1 MSEEKK
7 KKRFGFKRWIV
18 IGLFILGGYCAFGGP
33 SIFKPVS
40 PVVVLPPEETGLSI
54 FGFPITN
61 TILGTLIAD
70 IVLLLIVYFGT
81 WRFAAS
87 GNLVP
92 SGIANAF
99 EAIVEFLWNT
109 VEGAAGSKWAKKIF
123 PIPATIFLIVFMANM
138 VKLAPGFESIGYLKE
153 VHKGEGYAPVQ
164 LFNIGSLEIFSIDKG
179 QPHKVEASVEHEVST
194 NGEGEVTSHE
204 SAEMC
209 TACEIVPYLRGSAT
223 DLNFT
228 IALGFL
234 AVLFTQVYGVWAGG
248 IGYFSKFIAIKQ
260 LISGGIFGV
269 INFVVGLLE
278 LILEFMKIISFG
290 FRLFGNVFGGAIL
303 LSVIGALV
311 AVGVPPLLYI
321 FELFFGV
328 IQAYVF
334 FLLATIFISMATV
347 SHHASSH

>member
-1 MSEEKK
+1 MSEEKT

-18 IGLFILGGYCAFGGP
+18 IALMIIGGYCAFGGP
-33 SIFKPVS
+33 TIYKPVS
-40 PVVVLPPEETGLSI
+40 PVVVLPPEATGLSI

-70 IVLLLIVYFGT
+70 IVLILIAYFGT
-81 WRFAAS
+81 YRFATS
-87 GNLVP
+87 GKLVP
-92 SGIANAF
+92 SGITNAF
-99 EAIVEFLWNT
+99 EAIIEFLWNT
-109 VEGAAGSKWAKKIF
+109 VEGAAGKWGKKIF

-138 VKLAPGFESIGYLKE
+138 VKLVPGFESIGYLKAI
-153 VHKGEGYAPVQ
+153 HKGEGYAPVK
-164 LFNIGSLEIFSIDKG
+164 LFNIGSKEVFTIDKG
-179 QPHKVEASVEHEVST
+179 QPHQVEASAEHEVTTS
-194 NGEGEVTSHE
+194 EGESATGHE
-204 SAEMC
+204 SGELC

-228 IALGFL
+228 IALGII
-234 AVLFTQVYGVWAGG
+234 AVLFTQVFGVWAGG
-248 IGYFSKFIAIKQ
+248 IGYFGKFFAIKQ

-278 LILEFMKIISFG
+278 LILEIMKIVSFG

-334 FLLATIFISMATV
+334 FLLSTIFISMATV
-347 SHHASSH
+347 SHHASH